1 MTALQPPPP
10 SPTHSVN
17 PDHTLHAENRTT
29 DPPYGRR
36 PDWRDSV
43 LFSACGQEIFVAG
56 DFNHVASAATA
67 TAEYPAATA
76 ATNTACPTSSC
87 RLTRTRPLAAP
98 LHPHTTPAST
108 APPTRPA
115 PITTGSDAPAR
126 AHAASHRVPTRLC
139 LPITLWFGP
148 NPTQRNVV
156 CGNLFVRYISIKL
169 RPTPAAFIAVPTTF
183 PRPNW
188 SQRHPAIPPTH
199 APTVPPPTPLA
210 TTALLL
216 RLSATFSRLTEAAAT
231 ASHLVME
238 PPPQPRWT
246 QRRWLPTP
254 NSDAPGARIC
264 LPDRNK
270 WWS

>member
-108 APPTRPA
+108 SLPTRPA
-115 PITTGSDAPAR
+115 PIAT
-126 AHAASHRVPTRLC
+126 VVQM
-139 LPITLWFGP
+139 LPHT
-148 NPTQRNVV
+148 
-156 CGNLFVRYISIKL
+156 
-169 RPTPAAFIAVPTTF
+169 
-183 PRPNW
+183 
-188 SQRHPAIPPTH
+188 
-199 APTVPPPTPLA
+199 PTPLHILCPPA
-210 TTALLL
+210 SVFPIPIWL
-216 RLSATFSRLTEAAAT
+216 RPDCTQMHFVCGFLFGIFS
-231 ASHLVME
+231 
-238 PPPQPRWT
+238 
-246 QRRWLPTP
+246 
-254 NSDAPGARIC
+254 
-264 LPDRNK
+264 
-270 WWS
+270 